1 MNKKDSKKEEVKVT
15 SKNGAFSTI
24 GFYPLKDI
32 VILEPLNVKP
42 LPSKSDIIIPESASE
57 DTKATKYLFD
67 KYPYQAIVVAI
78 GPGFNKDSPSVLR
91 PGDRVYMHGP
101 MNATQDRM
109 FIIDKKNYY
118 KCQEGNILG
127 LVEENIDDPRLDKES
142 PIIKLGTS
150 IQE

>member
-1 MNKKDSKKEEVKVT
+1 
-15 SKNGAFSTI
+15 
-24 GFYPLKDI
+24 
-32 VILEPLNVKP
+32 
-42 LPSKSDIIIPESASE
+42 
-57 DTKATKYLFD
+57 
-67 KYPYQAIVVAI
+67 
-78 GPGFNKDSPSVLR
+78 
-91 PGDRVYMHGP
+91 MHGP